1 MVLGAIGTVALASP
15 ASATNTKISYEVK
28 CGPEANTAVLSW
40 SVENELRQDAVV
52 SDLSRKLDGI
62 ADGDTIKGKT
72 TATGTEVV
80 DLSDR
85 KKWVKLELRLKW
97 GQVAWPFEKVADVS
111 KLDCTPQPTAEF
123 TDKCDG
129 TTVVK
134 VTNPKGGK
142 PAKIAVTGYG
152 EWVER
157 KDLEP
162 GDVWEVTV
170 PAKHAQHVRVK
181 FPGGDHIVDHNWKSP
196 EECYSVTHKS
206 TCDKLTITVVN
217 EGVETLK
224 ASVKFGDKE
233 ETTEIPAGKSDTAT
247 FEGAEGLVVTLTVG
261 KKSKEINYT
270 KPADCTPLLP
280 VTGVNAGLLAGAAFV
295 LVSGGAG
302 LFFVARRRR
311 IRFAA

>member
-1 MVLGAIGTVALASP
+1 MVLGALGTVALASP
-15 ASATNTKISYEVK
+15 ASATTTKLTYEVK
-28 CGPEANTAVLSW
+28 CGPEAETALIAW
-40 SVENELRQDAVV
+40 TVENEVPADATVK
-52 SDLSRKLDGI
+52 DLNRTLEGL
-62 ADGDTIKGKT
+62 ANGDTLKGKSKT
-72 TATGTEVV
+72 TGTEVV
-80 DLSDR
+80 KQSD
-85 KKWVKLELRLKW
+85 KKVTLKLQVDWGRVDKW
-97 GQVAWPFEKVADVS
+97 LLATADVS

-134 VTNPKGGK
+134 VSNPKGGK
-142 PAKIAVTGYG
+142 PARIAVNGYG
-152 EWVER
+152 EWAER
-157 KDLEP
+157 KDVEP

-170 PAKHAQHVRVK
+170 PAKNAQHVRVK

-206 TCDKLTITVVN
+206 SCDKLTITVAN

-224 ASVKFGDKE
+224 ATVKVGDKE

-261 KKSKEINYT
+261 KKSKEIKYT

>member
-15 ASATNTKISYEVK
+15 ASATKSQLTYEVK
-28 CGPEANTAVLSW
+28 CGPEKGTVTVAWT
-40 SVENELRQDAVV
+40 VENETDKDAAIEQLSRTFEGLADGPLKAGQSATGSEVV
-52 SDLSRKLDGI
+52 KVDGEQEELSLIVRWSRNNFVRLAKTADLS
-62 ADGDTIKGKT
+62 
-72 TATGTEVV
+72 E
-80 DLSDR
+80 
-85 KKWVKLELRLKW
+85 
-97 GQVAWPFEKVADVS
+97 
-111 KLDCTPQPTAEF
+111 LDCSPKPTAEF

-134 VTNPKGGK
+134 VTLPEGGK
-142 PAKIAVTGYG
+142 AVRIAVNGYR

-170 PAKHAQHVRVK
+170 PKEHAQHVRVK
-181 FPGGDHIVDHNWKSP
+181 FPGGEQLADHNWKSP

-206 TCDKLTITVVN
+206 TCDKLSITVVN
-217 EGVETLK
+217 EGLETLK
-224 ASVKFGDKE
+224 ASVKVGDKE

-247 FEGAEGLVVTLTVG
+247 FEGVEGLVVTLTVG
-261 KKSKEINYT
+261 KKSKEIKYT

-302 LFFVARRRR
+302 LFFAARRRR